1 MTTRIHNLLKLSSA
15 LAAVLFVAACASEND
30 TAGGATGNA
39 SLATGDECVPIPDG
53 YYAYQNQTDQFTQV
67 TFIEGANYT
76 VRDGQ
81 IVLVTGEVEPANVP
95 APAPQPAELTGQ
107 ALADSISA
115 RFPDMGFGWMG
126 LDLRGGIATLTGTAP
141 TREAK
146 ADGFRAGETAVR
158 EGAGDSV
165 RLIVDAISVE
175 GGEAGVGAAL
185 AGLGD
190 ELGLEACQSAFIET
204 MQGRNI
210 EFPQDSGNI
219 DPVSASLLDALTGI
233 AIRCTEEADLIVEI
247 GGHTD
252 VMGSADYN
260 QNLSTERA
268 EAVRNYLIRK
278 GVNADAL
285 VAIGYGETQPLD
297 LANTPEANARN
308 RRTEFRL
315 KRR

>member
-1 MTTRIHNLLKLSSA
+1 MTTLIPDVLKLSSA
-15 LAAVLFVAACASEND
+15 LAAILVVAACAND
-30 TAGGATGNA
+30 SDSAGNAGGNS
-39 SLATGDECVPIPDG
+39 SLAAGEECVPIPDG
-53 YYAYQNQTDQFTQV
+53 YYAYQNETDQFTQV

-76 VRDGQ
+76 VRDGK
-81 IVLVTGEVEPANVP
+81 IVLVTGEAEPASVP
-95 APAPQPAELTGQ
+95 EPASQPSRLTGQ
-107 ALADSISA
+107 ALADSLSGQ
-115 RFPDMGFGWMG
+115 FPDMGFGWMG
-126 LDLRGGIATLTGTAP
+126 LDIRGGIATLTGTAP

-190 ELGLEACQSAFIET
+190 DLGLEACQSAFIET

-210 EFPQDSGNI
+210 EFASDSGNV

-233 AIRCTEEADLIVEI
+233 AIRCTEEADLLLEI

-268 EAVRNYLIRK
+268 EGVRNYLIRK
-278 GVNADAL
+278 GVDADAL